1 MHSDVYQPDHYFLF
15 FSQYDIS
22 ILAIRSKN
30 IKIRHLPTAIVA
42 ISSSKIEWYS
52 SSLILRARYW
62 IE

>member
-1 MHSDVYQPDHYFLF
+1 MHSDVYQPDLYSF
-15 FSQYDIS
+15 FSQFDIS
-22 ILAIRSKN
+22 ILVIRSKN

-42 ISSSKIEWYS
+42 ISSSKIGWYS